1 MNKYFIE
8 YPSICIC
15 LIFLS
20 WLDWGNVF
28 WERRYLLPTW
38 LITVDTELGH
48 LDWDSVCQFYS
59 LWIYFFFFS
68 FHTWLFE
75 IKYYTENIYLYT
87 ISENICFTCLREN
100 IYISY
105 MKFFSM
111 GALSPNLLI
120 CMLVIQLCST
130 LCDPLTIAHQ
140 AALSMGFSRQD
151 YWSGLPFSPPGD
163 LSNPKIE
170 PGSPVSP
177 ILQTDSLL
185 AEPSGKPPFI
195 YIVNH

>member
-1 MNKYFIE
+1 MYFGKEDIYSQHDLSLLTLSLVIWIE
-8 YPSICIC
+8 I
-15 LIFLS
+15 
-20 WLDWGNVF
+20 VF
-28 WERRYLLPTW
+28 VSFIHCEFT
-38 LITVDTELGH
+38 
-48 LDWDSVCQFYS
+48 
-59 LWIYFFFFS
+59 FFFS

-120 CMLVIQLCST
+120 CVLVIQLCST

-185 AEPSGKPPFI
+185 AEPSGKAPFI